1 MWTECDVQIDDV
13 QTKQKS
19 FKDKQ
24 EKLVPYGAKMD
35 VSSNLSRL
43 CLGLLHAFLIGH
55 KQTRIVFILYVL
67 DLKVLQLTS
76 FILIQKGK
84 R

>member
-1 MWTECDVQIDDV
+1 M
-13 QTKQKS
+13 
-19 FKDKQ
+19 F
-24 EKLVPYGAKMD
+24 
-35 VSSNLSRL
+35 SSHMSRL

-55 KQTRIVFILYVL
+55 KQTRIVFILYVH